1 MLCAISRTHLGNDFF
16 SPQIVIS
23 GCEPIVIQIG
33 QDLQSLE
40 GQPQVTVSSLAPH

>member
-1 MLCAISRTHLGNDFF
+1 MLRVISRTYLGKDCF

-33 QDLQSLE
+33 QDVQSLE
-40 GQPQVTVSSLAPH
+40 GQPHVTVSSLAPH